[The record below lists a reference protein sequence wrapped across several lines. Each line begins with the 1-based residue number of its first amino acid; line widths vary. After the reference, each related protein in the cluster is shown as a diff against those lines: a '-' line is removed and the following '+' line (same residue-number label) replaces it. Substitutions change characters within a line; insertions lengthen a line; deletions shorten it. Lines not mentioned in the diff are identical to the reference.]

1 MAMIPLPA
9 DFSAFL
15 RSLQEHEVKYLLI
28 GGYAVAYHGYV
39 RATVDMDVW
48 VPKERS
54 NAERLVGALKEFG
67 FDVPELVPELF
78 LVKDRILRLGNPP
91 MRIEISTDIDG
102 VEFGEC
108 YEDRVIA
115 SWDDIDVSVISLD
128 KLRTNKL
135 ASGRLQDLDDL
146 EHLEED

>member
-9 DFSAFL
+9 DFGEFL
-15 RSLQEHEVKYLLI
+15 RLLKEHEVKYLLI

-39 RATVDMDVW
+39 RATADMDVW
-48 VPKERS
+48 VPRERS
-54 NAERLVGALKEFG
+54 NSERLVLALKEFG
-67 FDVPELVPELF
+67 FDVPELVADMF
-78 LVKDRILRLGNPP
+78 LVKDRILRLGIPP

-102 VEFGEC
+102 VQFDEC

-115 SWDDIDVSVISLD
+115 SWDEVDVSVISLD
-128 KLRTNKL
+128 RLRTNKL

-146 EHLEED
+146 EHLGED